1 MPVLGRPLGFHVGPR
16 GGYGRGPFIGRASDG
31 AKVRG
36 LLDRRKVELV
46 DGHTHNLDCRPG
58 TTSVEVLA
66 DP

>member
-1 MPVLGRPLGFHVGPR
+1 
-16 GGYGRGPFIGRASDG
+16 
-31 AKVRG
+31 VRG